1 MDDLLQQVIKERIG
15 VIGQRPPNPDPPPD
29 PNDPASYG
37 GWPTWITNNP
47 TGTFEQFRQ
56 LIMLPSDDPNAIH
69 GGTGM
74 PYEKKIAPYRLPV
87 DKRYARPQQ
96 IQQPVTNPYTGA
108 PAAWFPES
116 QYPDTRVP
124 DRYATAPAQPVSRQP
139 VLQQPTGNQLAPRQ
153 APPTIL
159 PASARTPAPVQTN
172 FPVENNQPWGLV
184 GRKIL

>member
-96 IQQPVTNPYTGA
+96 MQQPRPSVA
-108 PAAWFPES
+108 P
-116 QYPDTRVP
+116 V
-124 DRYATAPAQPVSRQP
+124 QPISRQP

-159 PASARTPAPVQTN
+159 PSSARTPAPARTN